1 MTSND
6 VTLQDEAGLHAR
18 PAAQF
23 VKMANRFSSTITVQA
38 GEKTANAKSIMKVLQ
53 LGARKGTTITISAEG
68 ADEAEAVAALSALAS
83 RGNIAAE

>member
-23 VKMANRFSSTITVQA
+23 VKMANSFSSTITVQA

-68 ADEAEAVAALSALAS
+68 ADEAEAVAALSALAR
-83 RGNIAAE
+83 RGDIAAE

>member
-6 VTLQDEAGLHAR
+6 VTLQQEAGLHAR

-23 VKMANRFSSTITVQA
+23 VKAASRFTSTITVQA
-38 GEKTANAKSIMKVLQ
+38 GGKTANAKSIVQVLT
-53 LGARKGTTITISAEG
+53 LGARQGTTITISAEG

-83 RGNIAAE
+83 SGDAAE

>member
-6 VTLQDEAGLHAR
+6 VTLQDAAGLHAR

-23 VKMANRFSSTITVQA
+23 VKMANSFSSTITVQV

-53 LGARKGTTITISAEG
+53 LGAHKGATITISAEG
-68 ADEAEAVAALSALAS
+68 ADEAEAVAALSALAARS
-83 RGNIAAE
+83 DIAAE